1 MSTTTI
7 HDVAKEAGVSIA
19 TVSYVL
25 NESKRV
31 ADDTRRR
38 VLEAAERLGYRANI
52 MARNL
57 QASETR
63 LLGYTWRPSPV
74 GTFNPILDRFLQAIA
89 EAAARHDYRI
99 LTFPSNSIQDERDTY
114 RELMRIGQVD
124 GFVLS
129 NTNLH
134 DQRVSLLLDAKFP
147 FVAFGRSNPEWDFPW
162 VDVDGSAGFDMA
174 ARHLIDL
181 GHRRI
186 ACLAWPESSLTGQYR
201 TDGYRAA
208 MTRAGLNVNPE
219 WIVRCGNFYT
229 EAYEATRR
237 LLALSPAIRPTA
249 IVAMSDL
256 MAMGA
261 INAGWDAGLHIG
273 PELSVVG
280 FDDSPVARF
289 FRPSLTSVHQPI
301 GEVGERLATML
312 ADLARNR
319 PLAEPHVLLKPTLE
333 VRESS
338 AAPAG

>member
-1 MSTTTI
+1 MPTTTI
-7 HDVAKEAGVSIA
+7 RDVAKEAGVSIA

-25 NESKRV
+25 NGSKHV

-38 VLEAAERLGYRANI
+38 VLETVERLGYRANI

-63 LLGYTWRPSPV
+63 LLGYTWRPSPA

-89 EAAARHDYRI
+89 EAAAQHGYRI
-99 LTFPSNSIQDERDTY
+99 LTFPTNSIEEELDTY

-134 DQRVSLLLDAKFP
+134 DQRVRSLLDANFP

-162 VDVDGSAGFDMA
+162 VDVDGAAGFEMA
-174 ARHLIDL
+174 TQHLIDL

-186 ACLAWPESSLTGQYR
+186 ALLAWPEPSLTGRYR
-201 TDGYRAA
+201 TEGYQAA
-208 MTRAGLNVNPE
+208 MARAGIAGDPA

-229 EAYEATRR
+229 EAYEATCRV
-237 LLALSPAIRPTA
+237 LALSPATRPTA

-261 INAGWDAGLHIG
+261 INAAWDAGLHVG
-273 PELSVVG
+273 RELSVVG

-289 FRPSLTSVHQPI
+289 LRPSLTSMHQPI

-312 ADLARNR
+312 ADLCGDR
-319 PLAEPHVLLKPTLE
+319 PIAEPHVLLKPTLE

-338 AAPAG
+338 AAPAI